1 MKKLFFIILLLG
13 LFVLNVQAQTEEIS
27 GERIDNFVGKIN
39 INADASIDIT
49 EKIYYN
55 FDTLE
60 RHGIYRDIPVEYKA
74 RGGNYKLIISDISVT
89 DESGRAYTYKKSKDG
104 SNVRIKIGDADKY
117 VTGQKTYIIHYKIK
131 RAINYFDDHDE
142 LYWNFI
148 GSDWDVTIHK
158 ASVSVIL
165 PSTVAADEL
174 QSECFEGRPG
184 STSRCLNSVSPDGTL
199 DYDSQ
204 GKIYS
209 GQAMTI
215 VAGFPKNI
223 VKKPSTGE
231 ALWEIVKD
239 NWVVFMPIIVFAAMF
254 YLWYTRGR
262 DPKGRGTIVAQYEAP
277 DKLTPLETGTVFD
290 ERAGDKDISA
300 EIINLAVQGFLKIKK
315 IEGKDNDYEF
325 EKLNSNYENLTE
337 YDKSLLEGIFG
348 KKSKVNLS
356 DLKNKF
362 HEKLTQITEDAYNS
376 VVSKQYF
383 QKNPSTVR
391 TIYISISVLIIVA
404 SFFTGGLWGG
414 IGIISLVFSGAL
426 VGIFGFFMPKKTLK
440 GVAAQEH
447 ILGLKQYLA
456 VAEKDR
462 IKFHNAPAKNP
473 AQFEKLLPYAMVLG
487 VEKEWAKQFEDIY
500 KQSPSWY
507 EDSSGHQFSAL
518 LLANSLHSFSSN
530 AYSSLSSMPPSSASH
545 GGSGFSGGGSGGGFG
560 GGGGGSW

>member
-1 MKKLFFIILLLG
+1 M
-13 LFVLNVQAQTEEIS
+13 
-27 GERIDNFVGKIN
+27 
-39 INADASIDIT
+39 
-49 EKIYYN
+49 
-55 FDTLE
+55 
-60 RHGIYRDIPVEYKA
+60 
-74 RGGNYKLIISDISVT
+74 
-89 DESGRAYTYKKSKDG
+89 
-104 SNVRIKIGDADKY
+104 
-117 VTGQKTYIIHYKIK
+117 
-131 RAINYFDDHDE
+131 
-142 LYWNFI
+142 
-148 GSDWDVTIHK
+148 
-158 ASVSVIL
+158 
-165 PSTVAADEL
+165 
-174 QSECFEGRPG
+174 
-184 STSRCLNSVSPDGTL
+184 
-199 DYDSQ
+199 
-204 GKIYS
+204 
-209 GQAMTI
+209 
-215 VAGFPKNI
+215 
-223 VKKPSTGE
+223 
-231 ALWEIVKD
+231 
-239 NWVVFMPIIVFAAMF
+239 
-254 YLWYTRGR
+254 
-262 DPKGRGTIVAQYEAP
+262 
-277 DKLTPLETGTVFD
+277 
-290 ERAGDKDISA
+290 
-300 EIINLAVQGFLKIKK
+300 KIKK